1 MTKRIFRAVCIS
13 AVTVLCASI
22 ILIMGVLYGYFND
35 VRKNQIKAEL
45 SLAKNAVETEGVSYL
60 ENLKNESTDYRIT
73 WIDKSGN
80 IIFDTQSN
88 YESMEN
94 HLEREEVKEAFA
106 NGSGESERYSS
117 TLTEKMMYCAELLDD
132 GTVLRISVSQLT
144 VLTLLL
150 GIAQPV
156 AIVFVIALVV
166 SFIFASRI
174 SKRIVKPLNEIDL
187 DNPLENDAY
196 DELSPF
202 LSKISNQQ
210 KKIKFQENQLSQRKN
225 EFLAITSNMNEG
237 LVLLGK
243 DKKVISINPSAESFF
258 TSETDCTGMDF
269 IRLERNPNI
278 IKALERAEIQDTS
291 EIQVNRNGRIFQLN
305 ISCIRDTGEL
315 SGFVIL
321 IFDITEKSDSENRRR
336 EFTANVS
343 HELKSPL
350 QSIMGSAELIEN
362 GLVKKEDMPKFI
374 GNIRSEATRLLTLIN
389 DIIKLSKLDEG
400 TTLSEQDFDLYS
412 LVKENIE
419 VLKSSAEKKNIS
431 VSFKGESLMMKS
443 MKPLVSE
450 IVYNLIDNA
459 IKYNVENGSVEISI
473 SRDKNNIILSV
484 SDTGIGIPE
493 EYQERVFE
501 RFYRV
506 DKSHSKETGGTGL
519 GLSIVKHA
527 AEDLGAKLTL
537 KSKPGQGTEIGVTFK
552 TEETSK

>member
-305 ISCIRDTGEL
+305 ISCIRDMGEL

-527 AEDLGAKLTL
+527 VQDIGADIKLESRCG
-537 KSKPGQGTEIGVTFK
+537 KGTVVTVRF
-552 TEETSK
+552 

>member
-88 YESMEN
+88 SESMEN

-210 KKIKFQENQLSQRKN
+210 KKIKLQENQLSQRKN

-258 TSETDCTGMDF
+258 TSEADCTGMDF
-269 IRLERNPNI
+269 IRLERNPDI

-305 ISCIRDTGEL
+305 ISCIRDMGEL

-374 GNIRSEATRLLTLIN
+374 GNIHSEATRLLTLIN

-400 TTLSEQDFDLYS
+400 TTLSEKDFDLYS

-419 VLKSSAEKKNIS
+419 VLKSSAEKKNVS

-459 IKYNVENGSVEISI
+459 IKYNIKNGSVEISI

-527 AEDLGAKLTL
+527 VQDIGADIKLESRCG
-537 KSKPGQGTEIGVTFK
+537 KGTVVTVRF
-552 TEETSK
+552 

>member
-305 ISCIRDTGEL
+305 ISCIRDMGEL

-321 IFDITEKSDSENRRR
+321 NFDITEKSDSENRRR
-336 EFTANVS
+336 EC
-343 HELKSPL
+343 LKS
-350 QSIMGSAELIEN
+350 Q
-362 GLVKKEDMPKFI
+362 
-374 GNIRSEATRLLTLIN
+374 
-389 DIIKLSKLDEG
+389 
-400 TTLSEQDFDLYS
+400 
-412 LVKENIE
+412 
-419 VLKSSAEKKNIS
+419 
-431 VSFKGESLMMKS
+431 
-443 MKPLVSE
+443 
-450 IVYNLIDNA
+450 
-459 IKYNVENGSVEISI
+459 
-473 SRDKNNIILSV
+473 
-484 SDTGIGIPE
+484 
-493 EYQERVFE
+493 
-501 RFYRV
+501 
-506 DKSHSKETGGTGL
+506 
-519 GLSIVKHA
+519 
-527 AEDLGAKLTL
+527 
-537 KSKPGQGTEIGVTFK
+537 
-552 TEETSK
+552 

>member
-45 SLAKNAVETEGVSYL
+45 SLVKNAVETEGVSYL

-88 YESMEN
+88 SESMEN

-210 KKIKFQENQLSQRKN
+210 KKIKLQENQLSQRKN

-258 TSETDCTGMDF
+258 TSEADCTGMDF
-269 IRLERNPNI
+269 IRLERNPDI

-305 ISCIRDTGEL
+305 ISCIRDMGEL

-374 GNIRSEATRLLTLIN
+374 GNIHSEATRLLNLIN

-527 AEDLGAKLTL
+527 VQDIGADIKLESRCG
-537 KSKPGQGTEIGVTFK
+537 KGTVVTVRF
-552 TEETSK
+552 

>member
-88 YESMEN
+88 SESMEN

-210 KKIKFQENQLSQRKN
+210 KKIKLQENQLSQRKN

-258 TSETDCTGMDF
+258 TSEADCTGMDF
-269 IRLERNPNI
+269 IRLERNPDI

-305 ISCIRDTGEL
+305 ISCIRDMGEL

-374 GNIRSEATRLLTLIN
+374 GNIHSEATRLLTLIN

-400 TTLSEQDFDLYS
+400 TTLSEKDFDLYS

-527 AEDLGAKLTL
+527 VQDIGADIKLESRCG
-537 KSKPGQGTEIGVTFK
+537 KGTVVTVRF
-552 TEETSK
+552 

>member
-88 YESMEN
+88 SESMEN

-210 KKIKFQENQLSQRKN
+210 KKIKLQENQLSQRKN

-243 DKKVISINPSAESFF
+243 GKKVISINPSAESFF
-258 TSETDCTGMDF
+258 TSEADCTGMDF
-269 IRLERNPNI
+269 IRLERNPDI
-278 IKALERAEIQDTS
+278 IKALERTEIQDTS

-305 ISCIRDTGEL
+305 ISCIRDMGEL

-374 GNIRSEATRLLTLIN
+374 GNIHSEATRLLTLIN

-400 TTLSEQDFDLYS
+400 TTLSENDFDLYS

-419 VLKSSAEKKNIS
+419 VLKSSAEKKNVS

-527 AEDLGAKLTL
+527 VQDIGADIKLESRCG
-537 KSKPGQGTEIGVTFK
+537 KGTVVTVRF
-552 TEETSK
+552 

>member
-88 YESMEN
+88 SESMEN

-210 KKIKFQENQLSQRKN
+210 KKIKLQENQLSQRKN

-258 TSETDCTGMDF
+258 TSEADCTGMDF
-269 IRLERNPNI
+269 IRLERNPDI

-374 GNIRSEATRLLTLIN
+374 GNIHSEATRLLTLIN

-400 TTLSEQDFDLYS
+400 TTLSEKDFDLYS

-419 VLKSSAEKKNIS
+419 VLKSSAEKKNVS

-459 IKYNVENGSVEISI
+459 IKYNIENGSVEISI

-527 AEDLGAKLTL
+527 VQDIGADIKLESRCG
-537 KSKPGQGTEIGVTFK
+537 KGTVVTVRF
-552 TEETSK
+552 

>member
-88 YESMEN
+88 SESMEN

-210 KKIKFQENQLSQRKN
+210 KKIKLQENQLSQRKN

-269 IRLERNPNI
+269 IRLERNPDI

-374 GNIRSEATRLLTLIN
+374 GNIHSEATRLLTLIN

-527 AEDLGAKLTL
+527 VQDIGADIKLESRCG
-537 KSKPGQGTEIGVTFK
+537 KGTVVTVRF
-552 TEETSK
+552 

>member
-22 ILIMGVLYGYFND
+22 ILVMGVLYGYFND

-88 YESMEN
+88 SESMEN

-210 KKIKFQENQLSQRKN
+210 KKIKLQENQLSQRKN

-243 DKKVISINPSAESFF
+243 EKKVISINPSAESFF

-269 IRLERNPNI
+269 IRLERNPDI

-305 ISCIRDTGEL
+305 ISCIRDMGEL

-527 AEDLGAKLTL
+527 VQDIGADIKLESRCG
-537 KSKPGQGTEIGVTFK
+537 KGTVVTVRF
-552 TEETSK
+552 

>member
-88 YESMEN
+88 SESMEN

-210 KKIKFQENQLSQRKN
+210 KKIKLQENQLSQRKN

-258 TSETDCTGMDF
+258 TSEADCTGMDF
-269 IRLERNPNI
+269 IRLERNPDI

-374 GNIRSEATRLLTLIN
+374 GNIHSEATRLLTLIN

-419 VLKSSAEKKNIS
+419 VLKSSAEKKNVS

-473 SRDKNNIILSV
+473 SRDKNNIIFSV

-527 AEDLGAKLTL
+527 VQDIGADIKLESRCG
-537 KSKPGQGTEIGVTFK
+537 KGTVVTVRF
-552 TEETSK
+552 

>member
-35 VRKNQIKAEL
+35 VRKNQIKSEL

-60 ENLKNESTDYRIT
+60 ENLKNKSTDYRIT

-88 YESMEN
+88 SESMEN

-210 KKIKFQENQLSQRKN
+210 KKIKLQENQLSQRKN

-258 TSETDCTGMDF
+258 TSEADCTGMDF
-269 IRLERNPNI
+269 IRLERNPDI
-278 IKALERAEIQDTS
+278 IKALERAEIQDTN

-374 GNIRSEATRLLTLIN
+374 GNIHSEATRLLTLIN

-400 TTLSEQDFDLYS
+400 TTLSEKDFDLYS

-450 IVYNLIDNA
+450 LVYNLIDNA

-527 AEDLGAKLTL
+527 VQDIGADIKLESRCG
-537 KSKPGQGTEIGVTFK
+537 KGTVVTVRF
-552 TEETSK
+552 

>member
-88 YESMEN
+88 SENMEN

-210 KKIKFQENQLSQRKN
+210 KKIKLQENQLSQRKN

-243 DKKVISINPSAESFF
+243 EKKVISINPSAESFF
-258 TSETDCTGMDF
+258 TSEADCTGMDF

-315 SGFVIL
+315 SGFVII

-343 HELKSPL
+343 HELKSPFH
-350 QSIMGSAELIEN
+350 SIMGSAELIEN

-374 GNIRSEATRLLTLIN
+374 GNIHSEATRLLTLIN

-527 AEDLGAKLTL
+527 VQDIGADIKLESRCG
-537 KSKPGQGTEIGVTFK
+537 KGTAVTVRF
-552 TEETSK
+552 

>member
-88 YESMEN
+88 SESMEN

-210 KKIKFQENQLSQRKN
+210 KKIKLQENQLSQRKN

-258 TSETDCTGMDF
+258 TSEADCTGMDF
-269 IRLERNPNI
+269 IRLERNPDI

-305 ISCIRDTGEL
+305 ISCIRDMGEL

-321 IFDITEKSDSENRRR
+321 IFDITEKSDSENCRR

-374 GNIRSEATRLLTLIN
+374 GNIHSEATRLLTLIN

-400 TTLSEQDFDLYS
+400 TTLSENDFDLYS

-527 AEDLGAKLTL
+527 VQDIGADIKLESRCG
-537 KSKPGQGTEIGVTFK
+537 KGTVVTVRF
-552 TEETSK
+552 

>member
-88 YESMEN
+88 SENMEN

-210 KKIKFQENQLSQRKN
+210 KKIKLQENQLSQRKN

-243 DKKVISINPSAESFF
+243 EKKVISINPSAESFF
-258 TSETDCTGMDF
+258 TSEADCTGMDF

-374 GNIRSEATRLLTLIN
+374 GNIHSEATRLLTLIN

-527 AEDLGAKLTL
+527 VQDIGADIKLESRCG
-537 KSKPGQGTEIGVTFK
+537 KGTAVTVRF
-552 TEETSK
+552 

>member
-35 VRKNQIKAEL
+35 VRKNQIKSEL

-60 ENLKNESTDYRIT
+60 ENLKNKSTDYRIT

-88 YESMEN
+88 SESMEN

-210 KKIKFQENQLSQRKN
+210 KKIKLQENQLSQRKN

-258 TSETDCTGMDF
+258 TSEADCTGMDF
-269 IRLERNPNI
+269 IRLERNPDI
-278 IKALERAEIQDTS
+278 IKALERAEIQDTN

-374 GNIRSEATRLLTLIN
+374 GNIHSEATRLLTLIN

-400 TTLSEQDFDLYS
+400 TTLSEKDFDLYS

-527 AEDLGAKLTL
+527 VQDIGADIKLESRCG
-537 KSKPGQGTEIGVTFK
+537 KGTVVTVRF
-552 TEETSK
+552 

>member
-88 YESMEN
+88 SESMEN

-210 KKIKFQENQLSQRKN
+210 KKIKLQENQLSQRKN

-258 TSETDCTGMDF
+258 TSEADCTGMDF
-269 IRLERNPNI
+269 IRLERNPDI

-305 ISCIRDTGEL
+305 ISCIRDMGEL

-321 IFDITEKSDSENRRR
+321 IFDITEKSDSENRRK

-374 GNIRSEATRLLTLIN
+374 GNIHSEATRLLTLIN

-400 TTLSEQDFDLYS
+400 TTLSEKDFDLYS

-527 AEDLGAKLTL
+527 VQDIGADIKLESRCG
-537 KSKPGQGTEIGVTFK
+537 KGTVVTVRF
-552 TEETSK
+552 

>member
-88 YESMEN
+88 SESMEN

-210 KKIKFQENQLSQRKN
+210 KKIKLQENQLSQRKN

-269 IRLERNPNI
+269 IRLERNPDI

-305 ISCIRDTGEL
+305 ISCIRDMGEL

-374 GNIRSEATRLLTLIN
+374 GNIHSEATRLLTLIN

-527 AEDLGAKLTL
+527 VQDIGADIKLESRCG
-537 KSKPGQGTEIGVTFK
+537 KGTVVTVRF
-552 TEETSK
+552 

>member
-88 YESMEN
+88 SESMEN

-305 ISCIRDTGEL
+305 ISCIRDMGEL

-527 AEDLGAKLTL
+527 VQDIGADIKLESRCG
-537 KSKPGQGTEIGVTFK
+537 KGTVVTVRF
-552 TEETSK
+552 

>member
-45 SLAKNAVETEGVSYL
+45 SLAKNAVEAEGVSYL
-60 ENLKNESTDYRIT
+60 ENLKNESADYRIT

-88 YESMEN
+88 SESMEN

-210 KKIKFQENQLSQRKN
+210 KKIKLQENQLSQRKN

-258 TSETDCTGMDF
+258 TSEADCTGMDF
-269 IRLERNPNI
+269 IRLERNPDI
-278 IKALERAEIQDTS
+278 IKALERAEIQDTN

-374 GNIRSEATRLLTLIN
+374 GNIHSEATRLLTLIN

-400 TTLSEQDFDLYS
+400 TTLSEKDFDLYS

-527 AEDLGAKLTL
+527 VQDIGADIKLESRCG
-537 KSKPGQGTEIGVTFK
+537 KGTVVTVRF
-552 TEETSK
+552 

>member
-88 YESMEN
+88 SESMEN

-210 KKIKFQENQLSQRKN
+210 KKIKLQENQLSQRKN

-269 IRLERNPNI
+269 IRLERNPDI

-305 ISCIRDTGEL
+305 ISCIRDMGEL

-374 GNIRSEATRLLTLIN
+374 GNIHSEATRLLTLIN

-459 IKYNVENGSVEISI
+459 IKYNIENGSVEISI

-527 AEDLGAKLTL
+527 VQDIGAGIKLESRCG
-537 KSKPGQGTEIGVTFK
+537 KGTVVTVRF
-552 TEETSK
+552 

>member
-88 YESMEN
+88 SESMEN

-210 KKIKFQENQLSQRKN
+210 KKIKLQENQLSQRKN

-258 TSETDCTGMDF
+258 TSEADCTGMDF
-269 IRLERNPNI
+269 IRLERNPDI

-305 ISCIRDTGEL
+305 ISCIRDMGEL

-374 GNIRSEATRLLTLIN
+374 GNIHSEATRLLTLIN
-389 DIIKLSKLDEG
+389 DIIKLSKLDDG
-400 TTLSEQDFDLYS
+400 TTLSEKDFDLYS

-419 VLKSSAEKKNIS
+419 VLKSSAEKKNVS

-459 IKYNVENGSVEISI
+459 IKYNIENGSVEISI

-527 AEDLGAKLTL
+527 VQDIGADIKLESRCG
-537 KSKPGQGTEIGVTFK
+537 KGTVVTVRF
-552 TEETSK
+552 

>member
-60 ENLKNESTDYRIT
+60 ENLKNESADYRIT

-88 YESMEN
+88 SESMEN

-210 KKIKFQENQLSQRKN
+210 KKIKLQENQLSQRKN

-258 TSETDCTGMDF
+258 TSEADCTGMDF
-269 IRLERNPNI
+269 IRLERNPDI

-305 ISCIRDTGEL
+305 ISCIRDMGEL

-374 GNIRSEATRLLTLIN
+374 GNIHSEATRLLTLIN

-400 TTLSEQDFDLYS
+400 TTLSEKDFDLYS

-527 AEDLGAKLTL
+527 VQDIGADIKLESRCG
-537 KSKPGQGTEIGVTFK
+537 KGTVVTVRF
-552 TEETSK
+552 

>member
-22 ILIMGVLYGYFND
+22 ILVMGVLYGYFND

-243 DKKVISINPSAESFF
+243 EKKVISINPSAESFF

-269 IRLERNPNI
+269 IRLERNPDI

-305 ISCIRDTGEL
+305 ISCIRDMGEL

-350 QSIMGSAELIEN
+350 QSIMGSDELIEN

-527 AEDLGAKLTL
+527 VQDIGADIKLESRCG
-537 KSKPGQGTEIGVTFK
+537 KGTVVTVRF
-552 TEETSK
+552 